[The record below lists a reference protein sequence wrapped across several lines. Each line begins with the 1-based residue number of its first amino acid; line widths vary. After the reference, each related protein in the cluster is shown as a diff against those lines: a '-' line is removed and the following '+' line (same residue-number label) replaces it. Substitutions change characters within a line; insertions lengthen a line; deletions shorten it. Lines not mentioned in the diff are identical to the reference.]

1 MKKFMA
7 LVLVLV
13 AMFMMSSLAFAQGED
28 VIVEPDQPVRIGVA
42 SGLSGEGIAPLGI
55 DIQRGVELA
64 NTARP
69 TVVVDGVE
77 FVVELDPQDEQCS
90 AIGGQTVANLYTAD
104 ETIVGVVGH
113 MCSSSC
119 LAAAPI
125 YDTAGFVTISPSCT
139 SPLLTVR
146 GFTSFNR
153 TVASDGFQGVIA
165 AEYIYNDLG
174 ITKIATIHDGSPY
187 GEGLVTVVSQAFA
200 ALGGEVVGADAVTV
214 GETNFRSTLENLA
227 SAAPELIYFGGF
239 NAEAARLVQ
248 QMPDAGLAGV
258 AFMGAD
264 GMLGPE
270 FVNLA
275 GEFAEGVYASAATTP
290 PTEAM
295 GEFLT
300 TYVEVYG
307 EEPPAP
313 FHANAYDGYNVLL
326 DAIEAVGVIDGDGN
340 LVINRAA
347 LQEAVRAT
355 ADFEGLVGVMSNDGT
370 GEFFTAEQS
379 IVTIQQVIEGAF
391 TEVKSVGGAMEEE
404 MSMEATMSIA
414 EVAMMDE
421 NFTTL
426 VEAVLLSPQV
436 LEAITADGME
446 FTVFAPTNDAF
457 AVVLEALGVSSIG
470 EIDAETLTTVLMY
483 HIVDGATWSAALVEA
498 GSGTIVSLSGEEI
511 TYEVVDGVVVL
522 NGGEATVIMAD
533 VAGTNGVIHVIDG
546 VLLPPSLME

>member
-13 AMFMMSSLAFAQGED
+13 AMLMMSSLAFAQGED
-28 VIVEPDQPVRIGVA
+28 VIVEPGDPVRIGVA

-69 TVVVDGVE
+69 SVVVDGVE
-77 FVVELDPQDEQCS
+77 FMVELNPQDEQCS

-125 YDTAGFVTISPSCT
+125 YDTAGFVSISPSCT

-146 GFTSFNR
+146 GFASFNR

-200 ALGGEVVGADAVTV
+200 ALGGEVVGSDAVTV

-227 SAAPELIYFGGF
+227 AAAPELIYFGGF

-290 PTEAM
+290 ETEAM
-295 GEFLT
+295 VEFLT
-300 TYVEVYG
+300 TYVDVYG

-347 LQEAVRAT
+347 LQEAVRSVSG
-355 ADFEGLVGVMSNDGT
+355 FEGLVGVMSNDGT

-379 IVTIQQVIEGAF
+379 IVTIQQVIDGVF
-391 TEVKSVGGAMEEE
+391 TEVKSVGGAMEEME
-404 MSMEATMSIA
+404 MPMATMSIA
-414 EVAMMDE
+414 EVAMMNPD
-421 NFTTL
+421 FTTL

-436 LEAITADGME
+436 LEAITADGAE

-457 AVVLEALGVSSIG
+457 AAVLEALGLTSVG
-470 EIDAETLTTVLMY
+470 ELPADVLTTVLMY
-483 HIVDGATWSAALVEA
+483 HLVDGATWSAALVEA
-498 GSGTIVSLSGEEI
+498 GSGTIVTLSGEEI
-511 TYEVVDGVVVL
+511 AFEVVDGAVVL

-533 VAGTNGVIHVIDG
+533 VPGTNGVIHVIDG